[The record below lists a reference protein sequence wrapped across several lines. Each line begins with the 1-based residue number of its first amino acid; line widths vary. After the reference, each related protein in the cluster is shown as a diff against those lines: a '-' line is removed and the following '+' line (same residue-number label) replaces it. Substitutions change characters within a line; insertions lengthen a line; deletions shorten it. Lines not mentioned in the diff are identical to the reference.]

1 MRKRKSFLASLMLS
15 SFLATAANAE
25 SLKIGV
31 LNDQSGVQA
40 DFAGTGSVIAA
51 RMAVQDFGG
60 TVAGMPVEVVTA
72 DHQNKA
78 DIGANTARQWFD
90 QDGVDVIVDVPNSA
104 VALAVNAIAKQA
116 NKVLLVSGGGTSD
129 LTGKD
134 CSPNTVHWTYDTW
147 GQANTVGTAVTKAG
161 SDSWYL
167 MTVDYS
173 FGYALERDAADAI
186 RKAGGKILGTVR
198 HPLGTSDLSSF
209 LLQAQASGAKVIGL
223 GSAGADTMNAVK
235 QAQEFGIVDGGQR
248 LVAMLMVLNDIA
260 GMGLDAAQGLYL
272 SEAFYWDLNDGTRA
286 WARRFAEANN
296 GRYPNMVHA
305 GVYSSILH
313 YLKTVNET
321 KGAEDGVKV
330 VEAMKAKP
338 TDDAL
343 FGRGSIRKDGRK
355 IHDMYLFQVKTPDEL
370 KGPYD
375 FYKLVG
381 TVPAESAFHPLESS
395 ACPSGEIKLQRYQRF
410 SKRIMQQA
418 I

>member
-15 SFLATAANAE
+15 SCLATAANAE

-272 SEAFYWDLNDGTRA
+272 SEAFYWDLNDGTHA

-313 YLKTVNET
+313 YLKTVNEI

-355 IHDMYLFQVKTPDEL
+355 IHDMYLFQVKTPDES

-395 ACPSGEIKLQRYQRF
+395 ACPLVK
-410 SKRIMQQA
+410 
-418 I
+418 

>member
-51 RMAVQDFGG
+51 RMAVQDYGG

-355 IHDMYLFQVKTPDEL
+355 IHDMYLFQVKTPDES

-395 ACPSGEIKLQRYQRF
+395 ACPLVK
-410 SKRIMQQA
+410 
-418 I
+418 

>member
-1 MRKRKSFLASLMLS
+1 MGRRKSFLASLMLS
-15 SFLATAANAE
+15 SFLATAASAE

-51 RMAVQDFGG
+51 RMAVQDYGG

-90 QDGVDVIVDVPNSA
+90 QDGVSVIVDVPNSA

-186 RKAGGKILGTVR
+186 QKAGGKILGTVR

-355 IHDMYLFQVKTPDEL
+355 IHDMYLFQVKTPDES

-395 ACPSGEIKLQRYQRF
+395 ACPLVK
-410 SKRIMQQA
+410 
-418 I
+418 

>member
-15 SFLATAANAE
+15 SLLATAANAE

-313 YLKTVNET
+313 YLKTVNEI

-343 FGRGSIRKDGRK
+343 FGRGSIRRDGRK
-355 IHDMYLFQVKTPDEL
+355 IHDMYLFQVKTPDES

-395 ACPSGEIKLQRYQRF
+395 ACPLVK
-410 SKRIMQQA
+410 
-418 I
+418 

>member
-147 GQANTVGTAVTKAG
+147 GQANTVGTAVTKAC

-338 TDDAL
+338 KDDSL

-355 IHDMYLFQVKTPDEL
+355 IHDMYLFQVKTPDES

-395 ACPSGEIKLQRYQRF
+395 ACPLVK
-410 SKRIMQQA
+410 
-418 I
+418 

>member
-1 MRKRKSFLASLMLS
+1 MGRRKSFLASLMLS
-15 SFLATAANAE
+15 SFLATAASAE

-90 QDGVDVIVDVPNSA
+90 QDGVSVIVDVPNSA

-186 RKAGGKILGTVR
+186 QKAGGKILGTVR

-286 WARRFAEANN
+286 WAKRFAEANN

-313 YLKTVNET
+313 YLKAVNET

-343 FGRGSIRKDGRK
+343 FGQGSIRKDGRK

-381 TVPAESAFHPLESS
+381 TVPAESAFHPLELS
-395 ACPSGEIKLQRYQRF
+395 ACPLVK
-410 SKRIMQQA
+410 
-418 I
+418 

>member
-260 GMGLDAAQGLYL
+260 GMGLDAAPGAVSVGGVLLGPQRWDPRLGQEVRRGQQWPLPEHGSCRGLL
-272 SEAFYWDLNDGTRA
+272 QHPPL
-286 WARRFAEANN
+286 
-296 GRYPNMVHA
+296 
-305 GVYSSILH
+305 L
-313 YLKTVNET
+313 
-321 KGAEDGVKV
+321 EDG
-330 VEAMKAKP
+330 
-338 TDDAL
+338 
-343 FGRGSIRKDGRK
+343 
-355 IHDMYLFQVKTPDEL
+355 Q
-370 KGPYD
+370 
-375 FYKLVG
+375 
-381 TVPAESAFHPLESS
+381 
-395 ACPSGEIKLQRYQRF
+395 
-410 SKRIMQQA
+410 
-418 I
+418 

>member
-1 MRKRKSFLASLMLS
+1 MGRRKSFLASLMLS
-15 SFLATAANAE
+15 SFLATAASAE

-90 QDGVDVIVDVPNSA
+90 QDGVSVIVDVPNSA

-186 RKAGGKILGTVR
+186 QKAGGKILGTVR

-313 YLKTVNET
+313 YLKAVNET
-321 KGAEDGVKV
+321 KGAKDGVKV

-343 FGRGSIRKDGRK
+343 FGQGSIRKDGRK
-355 IHDMYLFQVKTPDEL
+355 IHDMYLFQVKTPDES

-381 TVPAESAFHPLESS
+381 TVPAESAFHPLEIKRM
-395 ACPSGEIKLQRYQRF
+395 PPGEIKLQDFSAFQRE
-410 SKRIMQQA
+410 
-418 I
+418 

>member
-15 SFLATAANAE
+15 SCLATAANAE

-286 WARRFAEANN
+286 WAKRFAEANN

-355 IHDMYLFQVKTPDEL
+355 IHDMYLFQVKTPDES

-395 ACPSGEIKLQRYQRF
+395 ACPLVK
-410 SKRIMQQA
+410 
-418 I
+418 

>member
-1 MRKRKSFLASLMLS
+1 
-15 SFLATAANAE
+15 
-25 SLKIGV
+25 
-31 LNDQSGVQA
+31 
-40 DFAGTGSVIAA
+40 
-51 RMAVQDFGG
+51 
-60 TVAGMPVEVVTA
+60 
-72 DHQNKA
+72 
-78 DIGANTARQWFD
+78 
-90 QDGVDVIVDVPNSA
+90 
-104 VALAVNAIAKQA
+104 
-116 NKVLLVSGGGTSD
+116 
-129 LTGKD
+129 
-134 CSPNTVHWTYDTW
+134 
-147 GQANTVGTAVTKAG
+147 
-161 SDSWYL
+161 
-167 MTVDYS
+167 
-173 FGYALERDAADAI
+173 
-186 RKAGGKILGTVR
+186 
-198 HPLGTSDLSSF
+198 
-209 LLQAQASGAKVIGL
+209 
-223 GSAGADTMNAVK
+223 
-235 QAQEFGIVDGGQR
+235 
-248 LVAMLMVLNDIA
+248 MLMVLNDIA

-355 IHDMYLFQVKTPDEL
+355 IHDMYLFQVKTPDES

-395 ACPSGEIKLQRYQRF
+395 ACPLVK
-410 SKRIMQQA
+410 
-418 I
+418 

>member
-1 MRKRKSFLASLMLS
+1 MGRRKSFLASLMLS
-15 SFLATAANAE
+15 SFLATAASAE

-51 RMAVQDFGG
+51 RMAVQDYGG

-186 RKAGGKILGTVR
+186 QKAGGKILGTVR

-260 GMGLDAAQGLYL
+260 GMGLDTAQGLFL
-272 SEAFYWDLNDGTRA
+272 AEAFYWDLNDRTRT
-286 WARRFAEANN
+286 WAKRFAEANN

-305 GVYSSILH
+305 GVYAGILH
-313 YLKTVNET
+313 YLKAVEQTT
-321 KGAEDGVKV
+321 DAKDGAKV
-330 VEAMKAKP
+330 VEVMKAKP
-338 TDDAL
+338 TDDIL
-343 FGRGSIRKDGRK
+343 FGKGSIRKDGRK
-355 IHDMYLFQVKTPDEL
+355 IHDMYLFQVKTPEES
-370 KGPYD
+370 KAPYD

-381 TVPAESAFHPLESS
+381 TVPAENAFHPLESS
-395 ACPSGEIKLQRYQRF
+395 ACPLVK
-410 SKRIMQQA
+410 
-418 I
+418 

>member
-1 MRKRKSFLASLMLS
+1 
-15 SFLATAANAE
+15 
-25 SLKIGV
+25 
-31 LNDQSGVQA
+31 
-40 DFAGTGSVIAA
+40 
-51 RMAVQDFGG
+51 MAVEDFGG

-90 QDGVDVIVDVPNSA
+90 QDGVSVIVDVPNSA

-186 RKAGGKILGTVR
+186 QKAGGKILGTVR

-260 GMGLDAAQGLYL
+260 GMGLDTAQGLFL
-272 SEAFYWDLNDGTRA
+272 AEAFYWDLNDQTRA

-355 IHDMYLFQVKTPDEL
+355 IHDMYLFQVKTPDES

-395 ACPSGEIKLQRYQRF
+395 ACPLVK
-410 SKRIMQQA
+410 
-418 I
+418 

>member
-15 SFLATAANAE
+15 SCLATAANAE

-51 RMAVQDFGG
+51 RMAVQDYGG

-355 IHDMYLFQVKTPDEL
+355 IHDMYLFQVKTPDES

-395 ACPSGEIKLQRYQRF
+395 ACPLVK
-410 SKRIMQQA
+410 
-418 I
+418 

>member
-1 MRKRKSFLASLMLS
+1 MLS

-51 RMAVQDFGG
+51 RMAVQDYGG
-60 TVAGMPVEVVTA
+60 TVADMPVEVVTA

-104 VALAVNAIAKQA
+104 VALAVNAIAKQS

-330 VEAMKAKP
+330 GEAMKAKP

-355 IHDMYLFQVKTPDEL
+355 IHDMYLFQVKTPDES

-395 ACPSGEIKLQRYQRF
+395 ACPLVK
-410 SKRIMQQA
+410 
-418 I
+418 

>member
-1 MRKRKSFLASLMLS
+1 
-15 SFLATAANAE
+15 
-25 SLKIGV
+25 
-31 LNDQSGVQA
+31 
-40 DFAGTGSVIAA
+40 
-51 RMAVQDFGG
+51 
-60 TVAGMPVEVVTA
+60 
-72 DHQNKA
+72 
-78 DIGANTARQWFD
+78 
-90 QDGVDVIVDVPNSA
+90 

-186 RKAGGKILGTVR
+186 QKAGGKILGTVR

-260 GMGLDAAQGLYL
+260 GMGLDTAQGLFL
-272 SEAFYWDLNDGTRA
+272 AEAFYWDLNDQTRA

-305 GVYSSILH
+305 GVYAGILH
-313 YLKTVNET
+313 YLKAVEQTT
-321 KGAEDGVKV
+321 DAKDGAKV
-330 VEAMKAKP
+330 VEVMKAKP
-338 TDDAL
+338 TDDIL
-343 FGRGSIRKDGRK
+343 FGKGSIRKDGRK
-355 IHDMYLFQVKTPDEL
+355 IHDMYLFQVKTPEES
-370 KGPYD
+370 KAPYD

-381 TVPAESAFHPLESS
+381 TVPAENAFHPLESS
-395 ACPSGEIKLQRYQRF
+395 ACPLVK
-410 SKRIMQQA
+410 
-418 I
+418 

>member
-1 MRKRKSFLASLMLS
+1 MGRRKSFLASLMLS
-15 SFLATAANAE
+15 SFLATAASAE

-90 QDGVDVIVDVPNSA
+90 QDGVSVIVDVPNSA

-186 RKAGGKILGTVR
+186 QKAGGKILGTVR

-286 WARRFAEANN
+286 WAKRFAEANN

-313 YLKTVNET
+313 YLKAVNET

-355 IHDMYLFQVKTPDEL
+355 IHDMYLFQVKTPDES

-395 ACPSGEIKLQRYQRF
+395 ACPLVK
-410 SKRIMQQA
+410 
-418 I
+418 

>member
-1 MRKRKSFLASLMLS
+1 MGRRKSFLASLMLS
-15 SFLATAANAE
+15 SFLATAASAE

-104 VALAVNAIAKQA
+104 VALAVNAIAKQS

-186 RKAGGKILGTVR
+186 QKAGGKILGTVR

-343 FGRGSIRKDGRK
+343 FGQGSIRRDGRK
-355 IHDMYLFQVKTPDEL
+355 IHDMYLFQVKTPDES

-395 ACPSGEIKLQRYQRF
+395 ACPLVK
-410 SKRIMQQA
+410 
-418 I
+418 

>member
-51 RMAVQDFGG
+51 RMAVQDYGG

-161 SDSWYL
+161 S
-167 MTVDYS
+167 
-173 FGYALERDAADAI
+173 R
-186 RKAGGKILGTVR
+186 
-198 HPLGTSDLSSF
+198 
-209 LLQAQASGAKVIGL
+209 
-223 GSAGADTMNAVK
+223 
-235 QAQEFGIVDGGQR
+235 
-248 LVAMLMVLNDIA
+248 IA
-260 GMGLDAAQGLYL
+260 G
-272 SEAFYWDLNDGTRA
+272 T
-286 WARRFAEANN
+286 
-296 GRYPNMVHA
+296 
-305 GVYSSILH
+305 
-313 YLKTVNET
+313 
-321 KGAEDGVKV
+321 
-330 VEAMKAKP
+330 
-338 TDDAL
+338 
-343 FGRGSIRKDGRK
+343 
-355 IHDMYLFQVKTPDEL
+355 
-370 KGPYD
+370 
-375 FYKLVG
+375 
-381 TVPAESAFHPLESS
+381 
-395 ACPSGEIKLQRYQRF
+395 
-410 SKRIMQQA
+410 
-418 I
+418 

>member
-51 RMAVQDFGG
+51 RMAVQDYGG

-104 VALAVNAIAKQA
+104 VALAVNAIAKQS

-313 YLKTVNET
+313 YLKTVNEI
-321 KGAEDGVKV
+321 KSAEDGVKV
-330 VEAMKAKP
+330 VEVMKAKP

-343 FGRGSIRKDGRK
+343 FGQGSIRKDGRK
-355 IHDMYLFQVKTPDEL
+355 IHDMYLFQIKTPDES

-375 FYKLVG
+375 FYKLIG

-395 ACPSGEIKLQRYQRF
+395 ACALVK
-410 SKRIMQQA
+410 
-418 I
+418 

>member
-1 MRKRKSFLASLMLS
+1 MRTRKSFLASLMLS
-15 SFLATAANAE
+15 SLLATAANAE

-209 LLQAQASGAKVIGL
+209 LLQAQASGAKVLGL

-313 YLKTVNET
+313 YLKAVNEI
-321 KGAEDGVKV
+321 KGAEDGLKV

-343 FGRGSIRKDGRK
+343 FGQGSIRKDGRK
-355 IHDMYLFQVKTPDEL
+355 IHDMYLFQVKTPDES

-395 ACPSGEIKLQRYQRF
+395 ACPLVK
-410 SKRIMQQA
+410 
-418 I
+418 

>member
-355 IHDMYLFQVKTPDEL
+355 IHDMYLFQVKTPDKS

-395 ACPSGEIKLQRYQRF
+395 ACPLVK
-410 SKRIMQQA
+410 
-418 I
+418 

>member
-15 SFLATAANAE
+15 SFLVTAANAE

-51 RMAVQDFGG
+51 RMAVQDYGG

-78 DIGANTARQWFD
+78 DIGANTARHWFD

-104 VALAVNAIAKQA
+104 VALAVNAIAKQS

-223 GSAGADTMNAVK
+223 GSAGEGFT
-235 QAQEFGIVDGGQR
+235 
-248 LVAMLMVLNDIA
+248 
-260 GMGLDAAQGLYL
+260 
-272 SEAFYWDLNDGTRA
+272 T
-286 WARRFAEANN
+286 
-296 GRYPNMVHA
+296 
-305 GVYSSILH
+305 
-313 YLKTVNET
+313 
-321 KGAEDGVKV
+321 
-330 VEAMKAKP
+330 
-338 TDDAL
+338 
-343 FGRGSIRKDGRK
+343 
-355 IHDMYLFQVKTPDEL
+355 
-370 KGPYD
+370 
-375 FYKLVG
+375 
-381 TVPAESAFHPLESS
+381 
-395 ACPSGEIKLQRYQRF
+395 
-410 SKRIMQQA
+410 
-418 I
+418 